1 MVAWQTPGEF
11 RFQIDEAAA
20 EPLPMARL
28 ADLLRDLAVI
38 FGERGAVR
46 FAGTGAGAAVPV
58 IRVERGALSAVRER
72 VAAVGRGAGP
82 ADAMRAYHALDD
94 RLRQGGLTATLFDA
108 AGEALLLFSGRGNAD
123 AVQIRQDGSIDG
135 EVVRVGGQSEEAR
148 ILLRSGDEVL
158 ADITASRELAKELA
172 RHLYEPVRLHG
183 PGRWTRLGG
192 GRWVLDGLRVE
203 RFDVLADDSLRD
215 ALAAL
220 QALQSRWDGPDG
232 RGPAARRGAPGA

>member
-1 MVAWQTPGEF
+1 MTDDGEF
-11 RFQIDEAAA
+11 RFQIDDAAA

-46 FAGTGAGAAVPV
+46 FAGTGAAVPV
-58 IRVERGALSAVRER
+58 IRVERGALPAVRER
-72 VAAVGRGAGP
+72 IAAVGRGAGP
-82 ADAMRAYHALDD
+82 ADAMRAFHALDD
-94 RLRQGGLTATLFDA
+94 RLGQGSLTATLFDG
-108 AGEALLLFSGRGNAD
+108 AGEPVLRFPGRGDAD
-123 AVQIRQDGSIDG
+123 AVQVRQDGSIDG

-183 PGRWTRLGG
+183 PGRWTRLSGG
-192 GRWVLDGLRVE
+192 HWVLDGLRVE
-203 RFDVLADDSLRD
+203 RFDVLADASLPD

-220 QALQSRWDGPDG
+220 HAVEDRWDGPEMG
-232 RGPAARRGAPGA
+232 GPAAPRGSEAA